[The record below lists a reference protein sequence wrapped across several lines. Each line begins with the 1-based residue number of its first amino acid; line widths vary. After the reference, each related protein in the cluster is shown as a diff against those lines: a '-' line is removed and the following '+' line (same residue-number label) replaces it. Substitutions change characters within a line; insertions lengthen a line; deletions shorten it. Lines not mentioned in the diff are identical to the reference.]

1 VLALFCGDTTDAD
14 DDDNITVFLLSIL
27 SPGENRLLLLLLFR
41 KVGEGSGTILGEN
54 EGEESIE
61 ELDVGEVEGS

>member
-1 VLALFCGDTTDAD
+1 
-14 DDDNITVFLLSIL
+14 
-27 SPGENRLLLLLLFR
+27 LLLLLFR